1 MNNLHKQYII
11 LLTLIFIS
19 LGVGIFMFGIKEAST
34 TMNDNNNE
42 QGGEIINGN
51 TSLNSNMRYDS
62 NNLDVVYHS
71 SPTELMEDSDYQ
83 ELKSKTV
90 YVAGENGNVLAIP
103 MPTIQSGFT
112 YHEPN
117 TYSYGSA
124 TYIPNYEDSVYL
136 SRTTGLSTLSAIK
149 DPAYIKGGICS
160 YYKNQPQQLENA
172 CISVDKNLCAST
184 SCCVLLGGA
193 KCVSG
198 NENGPIV
205 RSNYSDVYIPN
216 RDFYYYQGK
225 CYGNCP

>member
-1 MNNLHKQYII
+1 
-11 LLTLIFIS
+11 
-19 LGVGIFMFGIKEAST
+19 
-34 TMNDNNNE
+34 
-42 QGGEIINGN
+42 
-51 TSLNSNMRYDS
+51 
-62 NNLDVVYHS
+62 
-71 SPTELMEDSDYQ
+71 MEDTDYQ
-83 ELKSKTV
+83 ELKGNIV
-90 YVAGENGNVLAIP
+90 YVPGENGNVLAIP

-112 YHEPN
+112 YYQPD

-149 DPAYIKGGICS
+149 DPAHIKGGICS

-172 CISVDKNLCAST
+172 CNSVDKNLCAST